1 MCNPNKT
8 IIGIVSGI
16 SDLVISPKWGSCS
29 ELSFTV
35 YKKYDEKLNPC
46 YEKLRKSRL
55 IHVDGFG
62 YFTITEDEESFENK
76 VPSKSISA
84 YSAEYLLNNKGIN
97 LTFITTAGNINS
109 TDSTTIVTSNYFFYK
124 ESQPEKS
131 LLHQLIK
138 VAPQWSIGYVS
149 PSLYSKSR
157 SFSETDKGL
166 YGFLTNEVSQ
176 SYEALFVFDNEKYI
190 INAYDTTEVVKNTNI
205 VLSFDNLLKNATIT
219 EMSDDIYTV
228 INVSGAE
235 NLSIAKIN
243 PNGTKKLF
251 CLDYYT
257 GVLDK
262 NATNYYENY
271 NEWITDNALKK
282 KVLEWEKMNKE
293 AIYDKSEGSYG
304 AWTALQKKFNLLL
317 LTQQAAVN
325 QMQTYCDAAQQ
336 NMSLYTDYP
345 DVDKIPVYATK
356 GLIFKQQGWIEYGQA
371 KKEGWT
377 ISGELKDYLRSY
389 TTDDNLN
396 VTKYAYWKNYAQALE
411 SNIEILKTGGTLY
424 SCRAEDFSVEDSLN
438 SDYNVSSSTKIM
450 ATGESVSP
458 EVTDHNITPSGVY
471 SKYSVDA
478 LTKEVS
484 NIQAERDNLVKKYSY
499 ETNFTDEEKLALDP
513 FLIEG
518 SFSDDTFIVT
528 DSMQTKDYSN
538 SSTKIEVIDANGEM
552 VVKTVGELK
561 QDDTIMDDIYVAGQL
576 VDAGYEKLKVVSQ
589 PTFSFELESA
599 NFLFIEKFKPF
610 IDQLTSIEKNKG
622 SLFGSILNV
631 QLEDDNWVYPY
642 LQEMEIEY
650 DSPDSFSMKFGN
662 RFRLSNDAYTFSE
675 LHNETTSAVSSV
687 GSLLSAVSQP
697 VTNGTIDAVT
707 DYTKKALIAAN
718 QSVKATTDNDF
729 IFGSYGIKG
738 RKKSTEDGNINGFSP
753 EQLWIT
759 NNKICFTDDGWA
771 TTKAIF
777 GKIKNFEDGK
787 DSWGLIA
794 DSIVGKLIMGNNLII
809 SNSANNFVV
818 DEGGMVISND
828 SMEIRLSPDSGID
841 IFKKTA
847 SGDKD
852 VFQVDGNGNL
862 TITGG
867 RITVGDGESMGYIID
882 GNNGYMASILKDDD
896 GKPLFEL
903 TADGHMNVSGLA
915 LSGQEIP
922 KPSED
927 QPTISGNDGVV
938 NDSGTGFTG
947 MGFLQAVKAMIDFFF
962 AGPYVAI
969 LNLVGRKDTDG
980 WRKIWNYYSGRTP
993 AETLYMH
1000 LYNGGYHLAT
1010 QDNVSSAVSSAI
1022 SKNNTDYISQTYLTK
1037 AFLKDNYKPWSD
1049 TTWSDGTLIEGTLTY
1064 LQNNYQLKSDMSNY
1078 YTSAQID
1085 NTFVSNN
1092 SLTQHYLSKVE
1103 MGVSDSD
1110 QLTWQTITVDGKSYT
1125 VLTK

>member
-1 MCNPNKT
+1 MGV
-8 IIGIVSGI
+8 ISGVSE
-16 SDLVISPKWGSCS
+16 LVISPKWGSCS
-29 ELSFTV
+29 EVSFTL
-35 YKKYDEKLNPC
+35 YSKIKDKNNPC
-46 YEKLRKSRL
+46 YDRLKKSKL
-55 IHVDGFG
+55 IHKGGFG
-62 YFTITEDEESFENK
+62 YFTVISDDEEFEDK
-76 VPSKSISA
+76 IPHKSIQA
-84 YSAEYLLNNKGIN
+84 YSAEYLLNQKGIN
-97 LTFITTAGNINS
+97 LTFITTAGDINS

-131 LLHQLIK
+131 LLHQLVK

-149 PSLYSKSR
+149 PSLKEKSR

-176 SYEALFVFDNEKYI
+176 SYEALFVFDNENYV
-190 INAYDTTEVVKNTNI
+190 INAYDTTEVIKNTNI
-205 VLSFDNLLKNATIT
+205 VLSFDNLLKNATVS
-219 EMSDDIYTV
+219 ELSDDIYTV

-262 NATNYYENY
+262 NATNYYEKY

-282 KVLEWEKMNKE
+282 KVLEWERANKE
-293 AIYDKSEGSYG
+293 AIYNKSDGSYG

-325 QMQTYCDAAQQ
+325 QMQAYCDAAQQ
-336 NMSLYTDYP
+336 NMSLYTDYSEI
-345 DVDKIPVYATK
+345 DKIPVYAEK
-356 GLIFKQQGWIEYGQA
+356 KIIFDIITVQKGWIEYGQA

-377 ISGELKDYLRSY
+377 ILGELKDYLGSY
-389 TTDDNLN
+389 TTDSNLN

-411 SNIEILKTGGTLY
+411 SNIEILKNGGTLY
-424 SCRAEDFSVEDSLN
+424 SYRAEDFSVEGSIN
-438 SDYNVSSSTKIM
+438 PDYNKSSSAEII
-450 ATGESVSP
+450 ATGDGISP
-458 EVTDHNITPSGVY
+458 NVIDHNITPSGVY
-471 SKYSVDA
+471 SKYSVNA
-478 LTKEVS
+478 LTKEIE
-484 NIQAERDNLVKKYSY
+484 NIQTERDNLVKQYSY
-499 ETNFTDEEKLALDP
+499 ETNFTNEEKLALDP

-610 IDQLTSIEKNKG
+610 IDQLMSIEKNKG
-622 SLFGSILNV
+622 TLFGSILNV
-631 QLEDDNWVYPY
+631 QLEDNNWVYPY

-650 DSPDSFSMKFGN
+650 DNPDSFSMTFGN
-662 RFRLSNDAYTFSE
+662 RFRLSNDTYTFSE
-675 LHNETTSAVSSV
+675 LHNETTSAVSNV

-707 DYTKKALIAAN
+707 EYTKKALIAAN
-718 QSVKATTDNDF
+718 QSIKSTTDNDF

-738 RKKSTEDGNINGFSP
+738 RKKSVEDGNINGFSP

-794 DSIVGKLIMGNNLII
+794 DSIVGKLIMGNNLVI
-809 SNSANNFVV
+809 SNSANTFTVN
-818 DEGGMVISND
+818 ENG
-828 SMEIRLSPDSGID
+828 LSITNGDTTITID
-841 IFKKTA
+841 PNNEHAFAINRKA
-847 SGDKD
+847 A
-852 VFQVDGNGNL
+852 NGNVEVL
-862 TITGG
+862 TVNNKGSLEINGG
-867 RITVGDGESMGYIID
+867 KFIIGDGESNGYIID
-882 GNNGYMASILKDDD
+882 GLNGTMKSILTDSN
-896 GKPLFEL
+896 GNPLFEL
-903 TADGHMNVSGLA
+903 RSDGHINVSGA
-915 LSGQEIP
+915 S
-922 KPSED
+922 
-927 QPTISGNDGVV
+927 ISGVEVPDPGQTIVPSGGNGQINSDGGIT
-938 NDSGTGFTG
+938 SGGPWDRLWKIVDVLWNG
-947 MGFLQAVKAMIDFFF
+947 VYNAVL
-962 AGPYVAI
+962 GWY
-969 LNLVGRKDTDG
+969 GHTDDEG
-980 WRKIWNYYSGRTP
+980 WRKICGYYSARSISTMLNEISRQGYNIIYSQNLDSALSDYNTNILSKIYISKKSEDLEFYKTWSDTETYLQTNYYSRP
-993 AETLYMH
+993 DILDKFEI
-1000 LYNGGYHLAT
+1000 
-1010 QDNVSSAVSSAI
+1010 QD
-1022 SKNNTDYISQTYLTK
+1022 
-1037 AFLKDNYKPWSD
+1037 SD
-1049 TTWSDGTLIEGTLTY
+1049 T
-1064 LQNNYQLKSDMSNY
+1064 
-1078 YTSAQID
+1078 
-1085 NTFVSNN
+1085 
-1092 SLTQHYLSKVE
+1092 
-1103 MGVSDSD
+1103 
-1110 QLTWQTITVDGKSYT
+1110 LTWRTITVDNQSYT
-1125 VLTK
+1125 VLTKA